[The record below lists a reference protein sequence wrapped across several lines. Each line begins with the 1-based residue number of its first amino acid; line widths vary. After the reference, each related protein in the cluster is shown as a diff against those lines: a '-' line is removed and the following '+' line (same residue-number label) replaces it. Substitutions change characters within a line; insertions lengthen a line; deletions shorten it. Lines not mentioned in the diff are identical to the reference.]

1 MHQITRRQK
10 KQKVIKEK
18 LGDDNTWKVE
28 KQQLT
33 KALEAEKEKEAEL
46 QRDLA
51 KLQQKVDAPDDSAE
65 VMKIMPE
72 AQLESLK
79 QFRELQLSKV
89 EGT

>member
-1 MHQITRRQK
+1 VHQITRRQK